1 MYTANSKNLHVPV
14 EFYVSGLAKKLK
26 THFVTKLFTLP
37 YEYNDYQRI
46 FEIKT
51 IYCQ

>member
-14 EFYVSGLAKKLK
+14 EFYVSGLPKKLK
-26 THFVTKLFTLP
+26 TYF
-37 YEYNDYQRI
+37 EYNDYQRI